1 MKLYAVISVVLCA
14 SLLTNADHLHEIR
27 VLTSNC
33 GDCGMAAFFG
43 QLSVK
48 VKYQCFLLFF
58 SADKY
63 GKKYLFNIGYPSIS
77 IHRFAVKML

>member
-1 MKLYAVISVVLCA
+1 MKLYTVISVVLCA
-14 SLLTNADHLHEIR
+14 ALLTNADHLHEIR

-58 SADKY
+58 SADILFGNMAKNT
-63 GKKYLFNIGYPSIS
+63 YLTLDIQVSLSIG
-77 IHRFAVKML
+77 LQ